1 MFANQFLGNNTHCVV
16 SFDVWPV
23 TEEIAVTEET
33 ILSFDTASVEGEVIG
48 GRFVANEICI
58 RDNEGNELEGLTI
71 ISSKRK
77 WEEVLAEEMEFL
89 EVC

>member
-48 GRFVANEICI
+48 GRFVANELSFQ
-58 RDNEGNELEGLTI
+58 DNEANDVENLII
-71 ISSKRK
+71 ISSRRK

-89 EVC
+89 EV